1 MKNLADVP
9 IKRTNQIK
17 LSDLIKISQVNAED
31 FIRKKIIDYCSPKAI
46 KLHFPSPY
54 TCTSRTH
61 WRAKEKKTKQ
71 KITQKAKKN
80 LLELASWFTAQRRTP
95 QDGVSRMIL
104 TMKQII
110 PLSHY
115 VFYVCMDALL
125 VSIIVHT
132 TLANAWLEPYGRMT
146 KGISR

>member
-1 MKNLADVP
+1 MPVKKP
-9 IKRTNQIK
+9 TQIK
-17 LSDLIKISQVNAED
+17 LCDLRKISQVNAED
-31 FIRKKIIDYCSPKAI
+31 FIRKKITDYCSPKAI

-61 WRAKEKKTKQ
+61 RRAKEKKTKQ
-71 KITQKAKKN
+71 KINQKAKKKKN

-104 TMKQII
+104 TREPIL
-110 PLSHY
+110 PLGHY

-125 VSIIVHT
+125 G
-132 TLANAWLEPYGRMT
+132 P
-146 KGISR
+146 